1 MEDMNREQDV
11 LQDNKKQETPKKE
24 KKTGWKYELFDLA
37 RTFVICFILV
47 WLISHFL
54 VRPVRVDGES
64 MKPTL
69 MDEELGLMNIISLKT
84 GGIDRYD
91 VVVVNNKQANEDWV
105 KRVIGLPGDRL
116 YAKDDV
122 VYVNGKAIEEPY
134 LDTDYAN
141 AIRARGEIFTKD
153 FEEVILDEDEYFLMG
168 DNRLLSHDSRAVG
181 PFKGEDIIGKDV
193 YVFYPFNEMKIV
205 GNGNS

>member
-1 MEDMNREQDV
+1 MEDMNQEQEV
-11 LQDNKKQETPKKE
+11 LQDKKSKKKKE
-24 KKTGWKYELFDLA
+24 KKTGWKYELLDLL

-47 WLISHFL
+47 WLISHFV

-69 MDEELGLMNIISLKT
+69 LDEELGLMNVFSRKT
-84 GGIDRYD
+84 GSINRFD
-91 VVVVNNKQANEDWV
+91 VVVVNNKEYHEDWV
-105 KRVIGLPGDRL
+105 KRVIGLPGDSI

-122 VYVNGKAIEEPY
+122 LYINGKPIEEPY

-141 AIRARGEIFTKD
+141 GIRNRGEVFTKD
-153 FEEVILDEDEYFLMG
+153 FDTVILGDDEYFLMG
-168 DNRLLSHDSRAVG
+168 DNRILSLDSRVVG

-205 GNGNS
+205 GNGGN